1 MKKKIIQIILAIVSI
16 YVFMMVLLLAVE
28 SLQGVE
34 GGITNM
40 GDAAWYLLA
49 TLTTVGYGDVTPAT
63 GAGKIIGAIMMLSSA
78 GALTFLLGLIFSL
91 FFGRLLPRFTLWRYR
106 RREWYIFT
114 CMDERSRFLAKQLTR
129 NGSGTVFIF
138 CSSDANQADDFL
150 SDLPCHVVIDAPVSL
165 VLKRHIKGG
174 TSHVFCMGSDPW
186 ANYDTALSINN
197 SDAATRNDLHIYCE
211 TSFTPEHL
219 PDGMVLFN
227 LRDNTARSYWMDNPI
242 RSDEKLIVMIG
253 EGELPGRLLERGLLI
268 NVFPDDHKMEYHIF
282 GDNGNFLKDHYEL
295 HKILGINELSQTD
308 DSLFFEE
315 NNWNT
320 SSELLLNADR
330 IILCDDNPS
339 CNLSNMARL
348 LKYFPVSGKLYICA
362 SVNDDRCTVFGSN
375 SQTLNRHMVMK
386 DSLNRVAMT
395 MNDLYCAKSGGGQRW
410 GELSEFHRQSNIAV
424 ADHLLTKIRLLLKDD
439 DLTEINEEN
448 CRKAFKCFS
457 SFDKEQREACRIL
470 EHKRWMRF
478 HILYNW
484 KYDPKRNNKLRHHH
498 LLVAYDDLSAEEK
511 ALDDYAWE
519 ILGELK

>member
-16 YVFMMVLLLAVE
+16 YVFMMVLLFTVE
-28 SLQGVE
+28 NLQGGE

-63 GAGKIIGAIMMLSSA
+63 GAGKIIGALMMISSA

-91 FFGRLLPRFTLWRYR
+91 FFGRLLPRFSLWRYR

-114 CMDERSRFLAKQLTR
+114 TMDERSRFLAGQLT
-129 NGSGTVFIF
+129 NDGSGAVFIF
-138 CSSDANQADDFL
+138 CSSDSNQADDFL

-165 VLKRHIKGG
+165 VLKRHAKSA
-174 TSHVFCMGSDPW
+174 TNHVFCMGSDPW
-186 ANYDTALSINN
+186 ANYDLALAINKRN
-197 SDAATRNDLHIYCE
+197 SGRYDLHIYCE
-211 TSFTPEHL
+211 TSFTPDHL

-227 LRDNTARSYWMDNPI
+227 LRDNTARNYWMENPV
-242 RSDEKLIVMIG
+242 RSGEKLIVMIG

-282 GDNGNFLKDHYEL
+282 GDKGNFLKDHYEI
-295 HKILGINELSQTD
+295 HKLLGINEISPSD

-315 NNWNT
+315 NDWNA
-320 SSELLLNADR
+320 SSELLLSADR

-339 CNLSNMARL
+339 CNLSNMSRL
-348 LKYFPVSGKLYICA
+348 LKYFPIQGKLYICA
-362 SVNDDRCTVFGSN
+362 SVNDERCTVFGSET
-375 SQTLNRHMVMK
+375 QTLNRHMVMK
-386 DSLNRVAMT
+386 DSLNRVAMM
-395 MNDLYCAKSGGGQRW
+395 MNDLYCAKSGGGQSW

-439 DLTEINEEN
+439 ELTEINEEN
-448 CRKAFKCFS
+448 CKKAFERFS
-457 SFDKEQREACRIL
+457 SYNADEHESCRIL

-484 KYDPKRNNKLRHHH
+484 KYDPKRDNKLRRHH
-498 LLVAYDDLSAEEK
+498 LLVPYDDLSAEEK
-511 ALDDYAWE
+511 AMDDYAWE
-519 ILGELK
+519 ILGEIK